1 MMPKM
6 LSRYLNR
13 LFLLRCFVFTV
24 GLSAI
29 LSIFDL
35 LANAGDVTRHNES
48 IFYPLMTY
56 VWLRFPGIV
65 NIIIP
70 LAGLLAALSVFTTK
84 VMSQEMI
91 AVRSVGI
98 SIYQVVVMMIGGGL
112 IIILVHFTLLNFVL
126 PNSAQKLHLWSE
138 MEYRGSPPENRASDQ
153 IPNWIAAG
161 NTIIKLQSASTD
173 GTVLK
178 DLSVITRQPGGPLK
192 DYFTAREAVFENGG
206 WTLKQVQYPSS
217 PQSGITSEKVIL
229 NLPIKPGFFARTIDN
244 PESLGIAKLW
254 QLASQDIAFEKPSYV
269 YQVWLHQK
277 FSQPA
282 GLLVM
287 ILLAAPLGLQLA
299 RKDTMMIKSFY
310 VICGGFLFFIFERL
324 IATLGEGGFINAGL
338 AAWSPAF
345 VFAMIAG
352 WILLMQE
359 N

>member
-1 MMPKM
+1 MPKT
-6 LSRYLNR
+6 LFGYLNR
-13 LFLLRCFVFTV
+13 LFLTRCAVFTI

-35 LANAGDVTRHNES
+35 LANAGEVTQHNDS
-48 IFYPLMTY
+48 IFYSLMTY

-91 AVRSVGI
+91 AVRSVGV
-98 SIYQVVVMMIGGGL
+98 SIYQVVMIMIGGGL
-112 IIILVHFTLLNFVL
+112 VVILVHFTLLNFVL
-126 PNSAQKLHLWSE
+126 PNSAQKLYLWSE
-138 MEYRGSPPENRASDQ
+138 MEYRGPPPESRASDQ
-153 IPNWIAAG
+153 IPHWISAG

-178 DLSVITRQPGGPLK
+178 GLSVITRQPDGRLK
-192 DYFTAREAVFENGG
+192 DYFTAREANFENGV
-206 WTLKQVQYPSS
+206 WTLKQVQYPGSL
-217 PQSGITSEKVIL
+217 QSGITSEKVVL

-254 QLASQDIAFEKPSYV
+254 QLASQDVAFEKPSYV

-277 FSQPA
+277 FSQPV

-299 RKDTMMIKSFY
+299 RKDTMMMKSFY

-324 IATLGEGGFINAGL
+324 IATLGEGGFINAAL
-338 AAWSPAF
+338 AAWSPAII
-345 VFAMIAG
+345 FAMIAG
-352 WILLMQE
+352 WILLME
-359 N
+359 ES